1 MKIEEIVM
9 YPTQLVHVE
18 TTSINAKKLSEKISN
33 EFNISAQI
41 KGEILTEK
49 MGKSV
54 INISVQNDGY
64 QVEEEKVGIFQ
75 FENEID
81 NEQKAKQF
89 MEVQGARILW
99 SYLREDLYTIS
110 AKMLPKPIMLPT
122 IDVMKTLEKAQ

>member
-18 TTSINAKKLSEKISN
+18 TISINAKKLSEKISN
-33 EFNISAQI
+33 EFNISAEI

-75 FENEID
+75 FENAID